1 MKRSAKIIIGLSAA
15 ILMSFLVEG
24 VLYIAY
30 AQEKKEEKTII
41 MDRIRI
47 RGKIERPEAVYIID
61 VTNPNF
67 KPIRIERSFQDEILE
82 PVDKDEFEDEI
93 KRNEKLNK

>member
-1 MKRSAKIIIGLSAA
+1 MRCACNGRMKMVVIMVMAFLCLSTAV
-15 ILMSFLVEG
+15 SVF
-24 VLYIAY
+24 
-30 AQEKKEEKTII
+30 AQEESGEKTLI

-47 RGKIERPEAVYIID
+47 RGRIERPEAVYIID

-67 KPIRIERSFQDEILE
+67 KPIRIERSFQNEILE

-93 KRNEKLNK
+93 KRKEK

>member
-1 MKRSAKIIIGLSAA
+1 MKRATRMTMVLGAA
-15 ILMSFLVEG
+15 VLGGFLLDG
-24 VLYIAY
+24 MQAPAN
-30 AQEKKEEKTII
+30 AQGKSEEKTII

-67 KPIRIERSFQDEILE
+67 KPIRIERSFQEEILE

-93 KRNEKLNK
+93 KRMENKK

>member
-1 MKRSAKIIIGLSAA
+1 MKK
-15 ILMSFLVEG
+15 FLIATLLISLV
-24 VLYIAY
+24 VLVTASLVF
-30 AQEKKEEKTII
+30 AQQKKDEKTLI

-47 RGKIERPEAVYIID
+47 RGQIERPEAVYIID

-82 PVDKDEFEDEI
+82 PVDKDEFEEEL
-93 KRNEKLNK
+93 KRKSR